1 MIPKSLLTYVM
12 TYVTKEERL
21 FLRKWRYGVGIVY
34 GILALALVGLGVLTT
49 SGKNSVEATSSPVH
63 NPAIEAHIR

>member
-1 MIPKSLLTYVM
+1 MIPKTLLRH
-12 TYVTKEERL
+12 VTNEERL

-49 SGKNSVEATSSPVH
+49 SGKNSVEATSSPAH
-63 NPAIEAHIR
+63 NPAIQARIR

>member
-12 TYVTKEERL
+12 TYMTKEERL

-34 GILALALVGLGVLTT
+34 GILALGLVGLGVLTT
-49 SGKNSVEATSSPVH
+49 TAKNSVETTSSPAH
-63 NPAIEAHIR
+63 NPAVEARNR